1 MLLTLNSDFK
11 FVHEINC
18 TSASCQTDDLKLMS
32 NKEIKNRYP
41 VSSSD
46 ERGRRVISD
55 IKMST

>member
-32 NKEIKNRYP
+32 NKEIKNGYP
-41 VSSSD
+41 VLSSD
-46 ERGRRVISD
+46 ERGRRVIRD